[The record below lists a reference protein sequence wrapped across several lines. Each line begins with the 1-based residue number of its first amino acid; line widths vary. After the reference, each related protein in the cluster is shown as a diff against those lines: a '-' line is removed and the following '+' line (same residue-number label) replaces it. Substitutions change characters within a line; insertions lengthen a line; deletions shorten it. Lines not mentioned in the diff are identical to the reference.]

1 MPYCAS
7 AVTDAESSEAKTFAQ
22 MSAGMMRRLALSAM
36 TGLKGLS
43 GIQMFLIHSQ
53 LSLVCVPVVSR
64 PRAWLA
70 ISVLATVRMA
80 ANMMNRI
87 TIDTSIGRQPLM
99 GLMPSLR

>member
-7 AVTDAESSEAKTFAQ
+7 AVTEAGSSETNTLAQ
-22 MSAGMMRRLALSAM
+22 MSAGIMRRLALSAI

-43 GIQMFLIHSQ
+43 GIQIFLIHSQ
-53 LSLVCVPVVSR
+53 LSLAWVPVVSR
-64 PRAWLA
+64 FRAWLA

-80 ANMMNRI
+80 ANMIHRI
-87 TIDTSIGRQPLM
+87 AMETNSGRQPLM